1 MFKHLSSIIYRNVK
15 TQVIIVYHIHSLFLS
30 VIIIPK
36 LSIRS
41 CVDILQSIPTP
52 MITSFE
58 FFPYSITRKRVFFS
72 IIILLSALIF
82 ISIYTNMLLCHFF
95 TVIWVCNWLTHGW
108 NECFYAN
115 YIKIAIIRNRVAGE
129 DLVENKLLCHPDQSH
144 SNPPHLSVHQGHK
157 EALSGSW
164 LCFFALANDIV
175 CIYPKSVGSLMEFLS
190 KWVSI
195 VITSSW
201 L

>member
-15 TQVIIVYHIHSLFLS
+15 TQIIIIYHIHSLFLS

-52 MITSFE
+52 MITLFE
-58 FFPYSITRKRVFFS
+58 FFPYSITRKRVIFS
-72 IIILLSALIF
+72 IIILLPALIF

-95 TVIWVCNWLTHGW
+95 TVIWVCNWLTHDW

-144 SNPPHLSVHQGHK
+144 SNPPHLSVHQGHQ

-164 LCFFALANDIV
+164 LCFLPWQMILFVYIPRVLTVLWNFSRNE
-175 CIYPKSVGSLMEFLS
+175 CPL
-190 KWVSI
+190 
-195 VITSSW
+195 
-201 L
+201 